1 MPLNHLIGPKKRP
14 DGTGLP
20 LSGAVQAGDFIFLSG
35 QLAMN
40 AENQI
45 EGNSIEEQTTRTL
58 ANIDATL
65 REIGRSKT
73 DIVKA
78 TVWLTSTDDFMG
90 FNKAY
95 AAFFG
100 GILPPA
106 RSTVCTAL
114 MAPAALIEIEM
125 LVYAGDRETGIN

>member
-1 MPLNHLIGPKKRP
+1 MPVNHVIKAKKRP
-14 DGTGLP
+14 DGTSLP
-20 LSGAVQAGDFIFLSG
+20 LSGAVQAGDFLFLSG

-40 AENQI
+40 AERQI
-45 EGNSIEEQTTRTL
+45 EGKSIEEQTAQTL

-65 REIGRSKT
+65 REAGRSKA
-73 DIVKA
+73 DVVKA

-95 AAFFG
+95 AAYFG
-100 GILPPA
+100 DTPPPA

-114 MAPAALIEIEM
+114 MEPTALIEIEM
-125 LVYAGDRETGIN
+125 LAYVGD

>member
-1 MPLNHLIGPKKRP
+1 MPLNHLIGPKKRA

-35 QLAMN
+35 NLAMN
-40 AENQI
+40 ADNQI
-45 EGNSIEEQTTRTL
+45 EGDGIEEQTARTL

-65 REIGRSKT
+65 SEIGRSKA
-73 DIVKA
+73 DVAKA

-95 AAFFG
+95 AEYFG
-100 GILPPA
+100 DTLPPA
-106 RSTVCTAL
+106 RSTVCSAL

-125 LVYAGDRETGIN
+125 LVYAGE